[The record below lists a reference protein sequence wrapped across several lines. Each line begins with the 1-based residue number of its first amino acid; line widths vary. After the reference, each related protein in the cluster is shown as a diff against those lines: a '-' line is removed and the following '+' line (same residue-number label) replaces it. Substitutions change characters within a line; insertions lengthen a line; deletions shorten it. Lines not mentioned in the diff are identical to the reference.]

1 MMFTAWLT
9 LLSAWIIAVASPG
22 PDFLAVLRMSASSG
36 RRRGLLV
43 AAGVASGITLWV
55 LLALTGLSVV
65 FARYEGAYRLVRYLG
80 AAFLIAYGL
89 SIVWKTRRTSPDDVD
104 ADARATAATAAAE
117 EAALDVAIPMS
128 REVSAVAAFRLGLF
142 TNLANPKAL
151 VFFGALLASL
161 IPHGA
166 SFVVRAEVLTAIV
179 GVALAWF
186 AAVAWVAGHEKVAGG
201 YRRLSRRIDAA
212 VGGAFAVVG
221 VSLAAK
227 A

>member
-22 PDFLAVLRMSASSG
+22 PDFLAVLRTSATLG
-36 RRRGLLV
+36 RRRGLFV
-43 AAGVASGITLWV
+43 AVGVASGITVWV

-89 SIVWKTRRTSPDDVD
+89 SIAWKTRRTSPDD
-104 ADARATAATAAAE
+104 ADTRTAAGAASPDAT
-117 EAALDVAIPMS
+117 LTTS
-128 REVSAVAAFRLGLF
+128 REVSAVAAFRLGLL

-179 GVALAWF
+179 SVALAWF